1 MILLALLEVQRA
13 ARVVLVPGSSQVL
26 LQLHECPSR
35 LLGLSLGL
43 RNVRPASV
51 SSPPS
56 DECDPA
62 YPHLFI
68 VDPSVLRWL
77 SMKSL

>member
-51 SSPPS
+51 SSPP
-56 DECDPA
+56 
-62 YPHLFI
+62 LG
-68 VDPSVLRWL
+68 
-77 SMKSL
+77 

>member
-51 SSPPS
+51 SSPPPRMNVIQLILI
-56 DECDPA
+56 C
-62 YPHLFI
+62 L
-68 VDPSVLRWL
+68 L
-77 SMKSL
+77 